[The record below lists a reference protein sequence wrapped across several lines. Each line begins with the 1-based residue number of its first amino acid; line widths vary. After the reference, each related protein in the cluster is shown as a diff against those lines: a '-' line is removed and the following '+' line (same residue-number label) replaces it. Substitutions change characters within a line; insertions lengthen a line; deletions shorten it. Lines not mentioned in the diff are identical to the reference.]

1 MEGMPGSAVTLAEVR
16 ERVAAAREGL
26 SILGSELW
34 RAGSAELGELMGE
47 VDGLVSAGEAAR
59 VVVTREAMDR
69 GEPGSGALAMTPV
82 QWVRAHAPSTRSG
95 GAAQVVAV
103 AEAFGVPGNS
113 AVKEAVLT
121 GGLPVRSAAVVVAE
135 ADRLRPLLAEG
146 AEGCGG
152 RRTGRD
158 GGGTRPAGMP
168 AGAPG
173 AAGALR
179 AGRCAAGSSR
189 TPRDGS
195 SPCPSLASTRP
206 GSRSTRLT
214 LDPEG
219 KAAV

>member
-26 SILGSELW
+26 SVLGSELW

-69 GEPGSGALAMTPV
+69 GEPGSGALALTPV

-113 AVKEAVLT
+113 AVKEAVLA
-121 GGLPVRSAAVVVAE
+121 GALPVRSAAVVVAE

-146 AEGCGG
+146 AEAAVVDGLVAMAAAQARGDAAWCG
-152 RRTGRD
+152 RRCWRATGR
-158 GGGTRPAGMP
+158 TVRCRP
-168 AGAPG
+168 
-173 AAGALR
+173 
-179 AGRCAAGSSR
+179 SR

-195 SPCPSLASTRP
+195 SPCPSPESTRP
-206 GSRSTRLT
+206 GSRSTR
-214 LDPEG
+214 
-219 KAAV
+219 